1 MKKTGVVFRE
11 NAIPTNCNFLVMSD
25 KQTKCPKC
33 QSVYKVTVAQ
43 LTVAQGMVCCPKC
56 DNTFNALSHLVF
68 AYPQNKN
75 SVTSQLNH
83 IQNHSFVQATAE
95 LAQTQHILDIFQRKA
110 EHSNIDLKTYLNNL
124 NYFSTEPIGN
134 IPAMNLSAPD
144 LESEKKQGNGYYLL
158 WGSIN
163 FLLIGLLIFQILLFN
178 PKFLNNSPA
187 LNSVFTQVCQFFNCN
202 NFEERFSLVSANR
215 VKVKRVDSVNTQ
227 FTGELINYYDKSLA
241 LPNIKITLKEKQ
253 QTLSTYVYSPQEY
266 LIESLSRIQRIPQ
279 NTPFK
284 FDIVVPVSR
293 NDFDNYT
300 LEIIKP

>member
-1 MKKTGVVFRE
+1 
-11 NAIPTNCNFLVMSD
+11 MSD

-124 NYFSTEPIGN
+124 NYFSTKPICN

-163 FLLIGLLIFQILLFN
+163 FLLIALLIFQILLFN

>member
-1 MKKTGVVFRE
+1 
-11 NAIPTNCNFLVMSD
+11 MSD

-163 FLLIGLLIFQILLFN
+163 FLLIALLIFQILFFN

>member
-1 MKKTGVVFRE
+1 
-11 NAIPTNCNFLVMSD
+11 MSD

-75 SVTSQLNH
+75 SVTSQLHH

-144 LESEKKQGNGYYLL
+144 LESEKKQGTGYYLL

-163 FLLIGLLIFQILLFN
+163 FLLIALLIFQILLFN

-241 LPNIKITLKEKQ
+241 LPNIKVTLKEKQ

>member
-1 MKKTGVVFRE
+1 
-11 NAIPTNCNFLVMSD
+11 MSD
-25 KQTKCPKC
+25 KQTKCPEC
-33 QSVYKVTVAQ
+33 QTVYKVSVAQ

-68 AYPQNKN
+68 AFPQNKN
-75 SVTSQLNH
+75 SVTSQLHH
-83 IQNHSFVQATAE
+83 IQNRSFMQATAE
-95 LAQTQHILDIFQRKA
+95 LAQPQHILDIFQRKV

-134 IPAMNLSAPD
+134 IPAMKLSAPD
-144 LESEKKQGNGYYLL
+144 LESEKKHGNGYYLL
-158 WGSIN
+158 WGIIN
-163 FLLIGLLIFQILLFN
+163 LLLIGLLIFQILWFN
-178 PKFLNNSPA
+178 PKFLNSSPA
-187 LNSVFTQVCQFFNCN
+187 LNSVFTQVCQFFNCSSL
-202 NFEERFSLVSANR
+202 EERYSLISANR
-215 VKVKRVDSVNTQ
+215 VKVKRVDRMNTQ

-241 LPNIKITLKEKQ
+241 LPNIKVTLKEKQ

>member
-1 MKKTGVVFRE
+1 
-11 NAIPTNCNFLVMSD
+11 MSD

-144 LESEKKQGNGYYLL
+144 LESEKKHGNGYYLL

-202 NFEERFSLVSANR
+202 SLEERFSLVSANR

>member
-1 MKKTGVVFRE
+1 
-11 NAIPTNCNFLVMSD
+11 MSD
-25 KQTKCPKC
+25 KQTKCPEC
-33 QSVYKVTVAQ
+33 QTVYKVSVAQ

-68 AYPQNKN
+68 AFPQNKN
-75 SVTSQLNH
+75 SVTSQLHH
-83 IQNHSFVQATAE
+83 IQNRSFMQATAE
-95 LAQTQHILDIFQRKA
+95 LAQPQHILDIFQRKV

-134 IPAMNLSAPD
+134 IPAMKLSAPD
-144 LESEKKQGNGYYLL
+144 LESEKKHGNGYYLL
-158 WGSIN
+158 WGIIN
-163 FLLIGLLIFQILLFN
+163 LLLIGLLIFQILWFN
-178 PKFLNNSPA
+178 PKFLNSSPA
-187 LNSVFTQVCQFFNCN
+187 LNSVFTQVCQFFNCSSL
-202 NFEERFSLVSANR
+202 EERYSLISANR
-215 VKVKRVDSVNTQ
+215 VKVKRVDRMNTQ

-241 LPNIKITLKEKQ
+241 LPNIKVTLKEKQ

-284 FDIVVPVSR
+284 FDILVPISR
-293 NDFDNYT
+293 NDFDAYT